1 MTNTADPRKAAE
13 ARINEVIA
21 IVEQQPAGEARTQL
35 LEECRALARAIGA
48 FHMEGIRFRAF
59 NVDRLLQKGTLP
71 LPPAAIDAFTQ
82 MRQHLEAAGFHT
94 RSHQSPV

>member
-1 MTNTADPRKAAE
+1 MTTPVDPRKAAE

-21 IVEQQPAGEARTQL
+21 IVEQQPEGEARATL

-71 LPPAAIDAFTQ
+71 LPAAATEAFLL
-82 MRQHLEAAGFHT
+82 MRGHLEQAGFHT